1 MESTDGPISDC
12 QDWIADNYATTKP
25 IEQMVERSGLNTR
38 TFSRRFRAATGLSP
52 IEFVQAI
59 RVEEAKQM
67 LETDALS
74 IEEVGAS
81 VGYEDPASFRRVF
94 KRNVG
99 QSPAAYRKK
108 FQRISQIARP
118 IGA

>member
-1 MESTDGPISDC
+1 
-12 QDWIADNYATTKP
+12 
-25 IEQMVERSGLNTR
+25 MVERSGLNTR

-118 IGA
+118 IGAK